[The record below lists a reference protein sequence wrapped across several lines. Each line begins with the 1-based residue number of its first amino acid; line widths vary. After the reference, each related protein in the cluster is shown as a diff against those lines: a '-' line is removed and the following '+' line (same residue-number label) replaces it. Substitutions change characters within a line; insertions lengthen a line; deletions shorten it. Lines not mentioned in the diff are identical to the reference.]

1 MRRATRARSV
11 IVRSYVAASLPA
23 ARSVLTRLVEIDTLI
38 REYGYVA
45 IVVVTFLEGETIVL
59 LAGAAAHF
67 GYLELPWII
76 ATALAGS
83 IAGDQLWYFL
93 GRRWGPRII
102 SLRRWQEK
110 AERVYHH
117 LRRHQDCLILSFR
130 FYYGLRSITPFAIGS
145 AHVSRLRFFILNFI
159 GAVLWSITFTFAGYF
174 LGGATDYLIEDFK
187 RYGLY
192 AFCGLALVGIA
203 ILLKTRIRRRSRTAL
218 LSHRPAPRIVDIEP

>member
-1 MRRATRARSV
+1 V
-11 IVRSYVAASLPA
+11 
-23 ARSVLTRLVEIDTLI
+23 VEIDSLI

-45 IVVVTFLEGETIVL
+45 IMVVTLFEGETIVL

-83 IAGDQLWYFL
+83 VAGDQLWYVL

-102 SLRRWQEK
+102 SLRRSWQEK
-110 AERVYHH
+110 AERVYRH
-117 LRRHQDCLILSFR
+117 LHRHQDWLILSFR

-145 AHVSRLRFFILNFI
+145 AHVSRLRFFILNLT

-174 LGGATDYLIEDFK
+174 LGGATDYLVEDLK

-192 AFCGLALVGIA
+192 ATGGVVFVAIA
-203 ILLKTRIRRRSRTAL
+203 ILFATRIRRRSKA
-218 LSHRPAPRIVDIEP
+218 AP